1 MRGRGSQNSEF
12 QASLLYKVS
21 SRPARAK
28 QRNPVSKNKKTKNKK
43 KERKKGWKEGKK
55 EGRKEGRK
63 TNVNKENIQIKKKE
77 EEGALS
83 CTF

>member
-43 KERKKGWKEGKK
+43 KERKKERM
-55 EGRKEGRK
+55 EEIGRAH
-63 TNVNKENIQIKKKE
+63 V
-77 EEGALS
+77 
-83 CTF
+83 